1 MPQPAY
7 PPADPWLLGFVRF
20 LPAVRDDAEAG
31 GRHVRRDFVV
41 SESPAKVRILLADAD
56 LERGRAMVRAFSE
69 RFECRQVS
77 TIREVIALLPH
88 GPWGAVVANYGLDEG
103 GSGIE
108 VLQVVRETLPR
119 TFRLIFSELRSPSF
133 RRDAQ
138 RVVQP
143 HFATDTTVPDFI
155 SGLARALDALLEP
168 PSLEIPPDLPA
179 LLKDVW
185 TVRAPMSCEFLFT
198 LRGAAERNGPVYIY
212 GEPGSGVTRAGITL
226 RQWRREWKARGSP
239 ASPLDGSPVPILRVP
254 PLRERPQDL
263 PVLAARCLLETSR
276 QSGEPLR
283 QLSPGAVAAL
293 IDRDWYGNI
302 IELAATIIRAQQRA
316 GARMVIE
323 AEDLPQ
329 DRQPALRPSQNAK
342 DEGQRDCVLRQL
354 RTAHN
359 VSAASR
365 IEGCSR
371 ANYIRLMRRLGIIRA
386 DIVTDPALE
395 AAGDSSEPD

>member
-1 MPQPAY
+1 
-7 PPADPWLLGFVRF
+7 V
-20 LPAVRDDAEAG
+20 
-31 GRHVRRDFVV
+31 
-41 SESPAKVRILLADAD
+41 LLADAD
-56 LERGRAMVRAFSE
+56 AERGRAMVLAFS
-69 RFECRQVS
+69 RSFECQRVS
-77 TIREVIALLPH
+77 TIAEVIALLPN

-119 TFRLIFSELRSPSF
+119 TFRLIYSELRSPSF

-143 HFATDTTVPDFI
+143 HFTTDATVPDFI
-155 SGLARALDALLEP
+155 GGLVRALEALFEP
-168 PSLEIPPDLPA
+168 PSLEPPADLPA
-179 LLKDVW
+179 LLTDVW
-185 TVRAPMSCEFLFT
+185 TVRAPVTREFLAM
-198 LRGAAERNGPVYIY
+198 LRVAAEQRGPVYIY
-212 GEPGSGVTRAGITL
+212 GEPGSGVTRAGLTL

-239 ASPLDGSPVPILRVP
+239 AATGTALQVPILRVP
-254 PLRERPQDL
+254 ALRERPQDVPL
-263 PVLAARCLLETSR
+263 LAVRCLIETAR

-283 QLSPGAVAAL
+283 RLSPGAIEVL
-293 IDRDWYGNI
+293 VGRDWYGNI
-302 IELAATIIRAQQRA
+302 IELAATMIRAQHRA
-316 GARMVIE
+316 GTRLVIE

-329 DRQPALRPSQNAK
+329 DRQPSLRPSQNAK

-365 IEGCSR
+365 LEGCSR

-395 AAGDSSEPD
+395 EVGVSSEAD